1 MKDRD
6 CVDLLQWALPRLH
19 RRWRGFRKVRRQV
32 CRKVQRR
39 MDALGIEDVG
49 QYRLYLDAQPQE
61 WQVLDGCLPITISR
75 FWRDR
80 RVFELLECRFLP
92 ELARRAREEGV
103 AALTVWSLGCGAG
116 EEPYTF
122 SILWR
127 ERLQPHF
134 PGLDLAILASDV
146 DAHQLARAEQACY
159 PASALKDLPA
169 PLKGAAFERRDAHDC
184 LKREYRR
191 AVELE
196 RRDVRGKFPARRF
209 HLIAC
214 RYLAFT
220 YFDRELQRDIARR
233 LHRALHP
240 GGLLVLGN
248 GEALPEEEMEGF
260 ELADEQIPVYRRRE
274 GED

>member
-19 RRWRGFRKVRRQV
+19 MRWRGFRKVHHQV
-32 CRKVQRR
+32 CRKVQQR

-49 QYRLYLDAQPQE
+49 QYRRYLDAHPRE
-61 WQVLDGCLPITISR
+61 WQVLDGFLPITISR

-92 ELARRAREEGV
+92 ELARRAQEEGV
-103 AALTVWSLGCGAG
+103 PALTLWSLGCGAG

-127 ERLQPHF
+127 ERLQPRF
-134 PGLDLAILASDV
+134 PGLGLTILASDV
-146 DAHQLARAEQACY
+146 EAHQLARADQACY
-159 PASALKDLPA
+159 PASALKDLPRS
-169 PLKGAAFERRDAHDC
+169 LRSVAFERRDADYC
-184 LKREYRR
+184 LKREYRQ

-196 RRDVRGKFPARRF
+196 RRDIRGDFPARRF

-220 YFDRELQRDIARR
+220 YFDRDLQHDIACR
-233 LHRALHP
+233 LHRALLP
-240 GGLLVLGN
+240 RGLLVLGE
-248 GEALPEEEMEGF
+248 GETLPEGVTGF
-260 ELADEQIPVYRRRE
+260 EPADERVPIYRRRR
-274 GED
+274 GKD

>member
-49 QYRLYLDAQPQE
+49 QYRRYLEALPQE

-80 RVFELLECRFLP
+80 RFFELLECRFLP

-127 ERLQPHF
+127 ERLQPRC
-134 PGLDLAILASDV
+134 PGLGLTILASDV
-146 DAHQLARAEQACY
+146 EAHQLARAELACY
-159 PASALKDLPA
+159 PASALKDLPR
-169 PLKGAAFERRDAHDC
+169 PLKGAAFEHRDAHDC

-191 AVELE
+191 SVELE
-196 RRDVRGKFPARRF
+196 RRDIRGEFPARRF

-220 YFDRELQRDIARR
+220 YFDRELQCDIARR
-233 LHRALHP
+233 LHRTLHP

-248 GEALPEEEMEGF
+248 GEALPEEVMEGF
-260 ELADEQIPVYRRRE
+260 ELADEQISVYRRRE

>member
-6 CVDLLQWALPRLH
+6 CVDLLQWALPRLGM
-19 RRWRGFRKVRRQV
+19 RWRGFRKVRRQV

-39 MDALGIEDVG
+39 MDALAIEDVG
-49 QYRLYLDAQPQE
+49 QYRRYLDAHRQE

-80 RVFELLECRFLP
+80 RVFELLESRFLP
-92 ELARRAREEGV
+92 EVAQRAQEEG
-103 AALTVWSLGCGAG
+103 AATLALWSLGCGAG

-127 ERLQPHF
+127 ERFQSRF
-134 PGLDLAILASDV
+134 PGLGLTILASDIA
-146 DAHQLARAEQACY
+146 AHQLTRAEQACY
-159 PASALKDLPA
+159 PAGALKDLPP
-169 PLKGAAFERRDAHDC
+169 PLKGAAFERRDAHYC
-184 LKREYRR
+184 LRREYRR

-196 RRDVRGKFPARRF
+196 RRDIRGEFPARRF

-220 YFDRELQRDIARR
+220 YFDRELQCDIARR
-233 LHRALHP
+233 LYRALHP
-240 GGLLVLGN
+240 GGLVVLGN
-248 GEALPEEEMEGF
+248 QEALPEEVAGF
-260 ELADEQIPVYRRRE
+260 EAAHGQVRVYRRRE
-274 GED
+274 GEA